1 MVATIDD
8 GKGKPQTVEFDRVI
22 SAVGVVGNIENLG
35 LEKLGVKT
43 ERGCIVIDGYGKTN
57 VPGIYAIGDVAGPPM
72 LAHKAEHEGV
82 VCVEAIKGMH
92 PHPMDKLLIPGCTYC
107 HPQIAS
113 VGLTEAKAK
122 EGGREIRVGRFPFVG
137 NGKAIALG
145 EDQGMVKVIFDK
157 KTGQLLGAHMVGA
170 EVTELIQGYVVAM
183 NLETTE
189 EELMHTVFPHP
200 TIVGNDE
207 GSGAG
212 CLWPRAEHVG
222 TIPEPRTWSGGKC
235 RFSDRVE
242 ANNQTS
248 EIRSVKD
255 NDNLTIE
262 RPTFVTHLEC
272 AMEGDHYP
280 ADQIH
285 NLSKAGKPLL
295 VRYDLAGVKKALTKD
310 ALAQRPADLWRYR
323 ELLPVRKVSDI
334 VSLGEVTTPLIR
346 LPKLAKKIGGGEII
360 VKDEGRLPTG
370 SFKARGLVMAVSMGK
385 ALGIKHMAMPTNGNA
400 GAALAAYATSC
411 GIKTTIF
418 CPADTPEVNVSEIE
432 LQGATVY
439 RVNGLID
446 DCGKI
451 VGEGKAKA
459 GWFDTS
465 TLKEPYRI
473 EGKKTM
479 GLELAEQLGWD
490 VPDVIFY
497 PTGGG
502 TGLIGMWK
510 AFAELEAIGFIGSKR
525 PRMVAVQAAGC
536 APMVRAFENGTE
548 HAPRWEDAHTIASGI
563 RVPQAVG
570 DFLILRAVRESKGF
584 AIAVPDDKISAA
596 LNEVAREEGLLLCP
610 EGAATY
616 AAYKQSLADGRVTKD
631 DRVMLFNCATGL
643 KYPLPPVT
651 RTLDRHQPIDYAK
664 L

>member
-1 MVATIDD
+1 M
-8 GKGKPQTVEFDRVI
+8 
-22 SAVGVVGNIENLG
+22 
-35 LEKLGVKT
+35 
-43 ERGCIVIDGYGKTN
+43 
-57 VPGIYAIGDVAGPPM
+57 
-72 LAHKAEHEGV
+72 
-82 VCVEAIKGMH
+82 
-92 PHPMDKLLIPGCTYC
+92 
-107 HPQIAS
+107 
-113 VGLTEAKAK
+113 
-122 EGGREIRVGRFPFVG
+122 
-137 NGKAIALG
+137 
-145 EDQGMVKVIFDK
+145 
-157 KTGQLLGAHMVGA
+157 
-170 EVTELIQGYVVAM
+170 
-183 NLETTE
+183 
-189 EELMHTVFPHP
+189 
-200 TIVGNDE
+200 
-207 GSGAG
+207 
-212 CLWPRAEHVG
+212 
-222 TIPEPRTWSGGKC
+222 
-235 RFSDRVE
+235 
-242 ANNQTS
+242 
-248 EIRSVKD
+248 KD

-262 RPTFVTHLEC
+262 RSTFVTHLEC

-310 ALAQRPADLWRYR
+310 ALAQRPADMWRYR
-323 ELLPVRKVSDI
+323 EMLPVRKTADI

-346 LPKLAKKIGGGEII
+346 LPKLSKKIGGGEII
-360 VKDEGRLPTG
+360 VKDEGTVADRLIQG
-370 SFKARGLVMAVSMGK
+370 ARPCDGRVDGQGAWHQAHGDADQRQCRRGACGLRDH
-385 ALGIKHMAMPTNGNA
+385 LRHQDHD
-400 GAALAAYATSC
+400 
-411 GIKTTIF
+411 F

-451 VGEGKAKA
+451 VGEGKTKA

-525 PRMVAVQAAGC
+525 PRMVAVQATGC
-536 APMVRAFENGTE
+536 APMVRAYENGTE
-548 HAPRWEDAHTIASGI
+548 HATRWEDAHTIASGI
-563 RVPQAVG
+563 RVPQAIG

-584 AIAVPDDKISAA
+584 AIAVTDEKITAA

-616 AAYKQSLADGRVTKD
+616 AAYKDSLADGRVTKN

-651 RTLDRHQPIDYAK
+651 RTLDRHQPIDYAN